1 MAIALSTAGVT
12 VQYAVETTSG
22 TRPTTG
28 YTTIPD
34 LKSIPDF
41 NPEPSNLET
50 TPLSALEWR
59 TYIAGLRDTGGALQ
73 FTANHT
79 EAFHTAWD
87 TLVAAA
93 ESAKGDNKATW
104 FAVVIPG
111 LANAFYFSGEPSAL
125 GLAAIEVD
133 AVLEAQPYIMPTG
146 VEGWNPKPTG
156 V

>member
-28 YTTIPD
+28 YTIIPD
-34 LKSIPDF
+34 LKSIPAL

-79 EAFHTAWD
+79 EEFHTAWNA
-87 TLVAAA
+87 LVDAA
-93 ESAKGDNKATW
+93 ENAKADGNATW
-104 FAVVIPG
+104 FAVVVPG
-111 LANAFYFSGEPSAL
+111 LANAFYFSGEPSDL
-125 GLAAIEVD
+125 GLTAIEVD
-133 AVLEAQPYIMPTG
+133 AVLEAQPYIVPTD
-146 VEGWNPKPTG
+146 VEGWATKPTG
-156 V
+156 A